1 MENAHRIGDSYANT
15 AKAISST
22 NGLGATGTTRLM
34 SSRAVSTQTS
44 GFEDYLTDLSMRD
57 NSGRQLKKVTKD
69 IEENE
74 RKIMQFESVGFDKE
88 NLFVDS
94 LFKNKTKET
103 SLRIHG
109 SRIDE
114 VTFEE
119 KVIDMK
125 IPIDTSIYNEWT
137 YRIESGLLTIILF
150 EIINEKPKFEYIE
163 KPERRTK

>member
-1 MENAHRIGDSYANT
+1 MENAHRIGDSYAST

-22 NGLGATGTTRLM
+22 NGVGTTMPM
-34 SSRAVSTQTS
+34 SDGVISTQTS
-44 GFEDYLTDLSMRD
+44 GFENYLADLTMRD
-57 NSGRQLKKVTKD
+57 NYRWQLRKITTKD

-74 RKIMQFESVGFDKE
+74 RKIIQFGSAGFNKE

-125 IPIDTSIYNEWT
+125 IPIDTSIYNKWT

-163 KPERRTK
+163 KQERGTK

>member
-1 MENAHRIGDSYANT
+1 MENAHGIGDSYANT
-15 AKAISST
+15 AKTISST
-22 NGLGATGTTRLM
+22 NGLGATM
-34 SSRAVSTQTS
+34 SMSDGVISTQTS
-44 GFEDYLTDLSMRD
+44 GFENYLTDLTMRD